1 MKRNFRLTHSKD
13 IKRVRAEGQ
22 AQKNKYAVLLYNKN
36 LLAISRVAV
45 VASKKTGN
53 AVQRNRIKR
62 VMRACL
68 ISIWDEIDSGWDLVL
83 YARPIGSEASYED
96 MQFAIKGLL
105 KQANLII

>member
-13 IKRVRAEGQ
+13 INRVRTEGQ
-22 AQKNKYAVLLYNKN
+22 AQKNKYAVLLYEKN

-45 VASKKTGN
+45 VTSKKIGN

-68 ISIWDEIDSGWDLVL
+68 ISIWEEIDSGWDLVL
-83 YARPIGSEASYED
+83 YARPTASEPTYD
-96 MQFAIKGLL
+96 DIHFAIKGLL